1 MYPRYEDDGMARGG
15 RSNAAKLQPV
25 RHESRIERVRE
36 IRRRVAADAYRC
48 DEVVDEIARR
58 ILTSREL

>member
-1 MYPRYEDDGMARGG
+1 
-15 RSNAAKLQPV
+15 V
-25 RHESRIERVRE
+25 RHKSQTERLRE
-36 IRRRVAADAYRC
+36 IRRRFAADAYRC